1 MKKALLTVAIGIG
14 LAGAASAQAKLGD
27 VTTST
32 DPAKAAAIERHAAEL
47 KAGSA
52 HHLAH
57 ASKSATRQHAQ
68 HTALHHQTESKS
80 PAKS

>member
-1 MKKALLTVAIGIG
+1 MNKALLTVAIGIG
-14 LAGAASAQAKLGD
+14 LAGAASAQARFGD

-47 KAGSA
+47 KAGSM
-52 HHLAH
+52 HHMAQ
-57 ASKSATRQHAQ
+57 ASKSAARHHTQHA
-68 HTALHHQTESKS
+68 TMHHQTESKA